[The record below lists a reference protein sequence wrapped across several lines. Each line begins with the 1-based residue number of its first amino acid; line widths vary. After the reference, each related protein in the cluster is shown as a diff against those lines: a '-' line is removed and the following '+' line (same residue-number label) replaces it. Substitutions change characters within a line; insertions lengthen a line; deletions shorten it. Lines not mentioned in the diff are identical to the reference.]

1 MSELQEFQRAA
12 VERICDQLN
21 SKGGSRRFL
30 LADEVGLGKT
40 MVARGVIEE
49 LRRRSDGRKG
59 SVCVYLCSNLEIAE
73 QNQDKLRSEKSRE
86 PPTRLTLIP
95 LRAATI
101 HQARAKRT
109 PQLFVFTPGTS
120 LQLLGATGTKS
131 ERRMLLACLYGWRPH
146 KLGAKL
152 ADWIEFFRCGAL
164 QRNIHGLDSWAAS
177 CTPPELRR
185 EVAAMKTSGLYRKL
199 IARWNQTKV
208 SVRFY
213 GESTAAEHY
222 VLDALYSAVAELAEN
237 PNDKAA
243 LKRVKKNRNAVIGAL
258 RKGVAEAAIDFL
270 APDLILVD
278 EFQRFKEVIVLAEK
292 KEELAWRL
300 FEGAGKPPRVLIL
313 SATPYKA
320 VTFDHEQEDHYQDFR
335 RTLSFLLATRPG
347 KVKWLDD
354 VDKLLQD
361 FKKKLTGEAIELP
374 VLIDLKDKL
383 ERHLKEV
390 MCRTE
395 RNRYIFDEHKGV
407 EERPDFYGQPVLPA
421 PDPEALAE
429 FVSLRSFLQKHEK
442 GERPFPS
449 VIDFWKS
456 CSSVISFMDAGYAL
470 INRLKEQKVRVDAR
484 LLRQESEL
492 KGLGRH
498 NLKFQTLLSRLG
510 EGAGSGAVERGRW
523 RFLWTRPTYQY
534 HHDDFFGD
542 ADPTKFLVFSRWRF
556 VPKAISFVVSGE
568 FEPASLRRRAL
579 RRQAIDLNSE
589 CLKVCLPLV
598 SLADIVDPAAWSMSV
613 RGIGEGADPTSAQ
626 LRRHVRKELR
636 RCLAAAGIRVVR
648 NAPRKTYWP
657 ALFALERHHLGRV
670 HAAMAEADT
679 PRPPAWE
686 ALLPTALET
695 ERSDV
700 EGSERAK
707 EFLDRIGPW
716 LACDREE
723 AGSQNVF
730 PAALLDDAVSMT
742 LGSPA
747 ICLMRATRSLF
758 GDDAINDLGAVGRTC
773 FQQVRSFFNK
783 AYVQEIVRS
792 HQKTG
797 RYADQVIGYCFDAHF
812 QAVIDEYAYLVRN
825 VLQRDELPEFLEH
838 VGRAMAVGS
847 GTPNIN
853 VPTSRGGRIQ
863 EKRSQRPVNFALAFG
878 EENRPDESTE
888 SGASRKT
895 SVRESFN
902 SPFWPFVLA
911 TTSIGQEGLD
921 FHLYCRDV
929 MHWNLPS
936 NPVDL
941 EQREGRINR
950 FDGLVVRRNIAI
962 DYPFASIA
970 LTHSPQRNLWTRVF
984 AEVQARP
991 TGKQHLK
998 HGLFPHWVFEPARD
1012 NAVPVRIRRHLAIFE
1027 GSRDRAHYERLKKY
1041 LFYYRLAFG
1050 QARQQD
1056 LLDKIV
1062 DRPDEAHL
1070 RQDLQACMINL
1081 SPFSDAHPWTKA
1093 KTDARS
1099 LMDAPELL
1107 EKLIEE
1113 TRAMFSVRREELQEV
1128 TGDLEA
1134 LWKKVEQIIAQGG
1147 STAPEDVRSVAA
1159 LIYLQNPFDERFD
1172 GLAGHGL
1179 TDDVKVIREVTG
1191 RE

>member
-1 MSELQEFQRAA
+1 MSELQEFQAAA

-21 SKGGSRRFL
+21 STGGSRRFL

-49 LRRRSDGRKG
+49 LRRRSDDRKG

-73 QNQDKLRSEKSRE
+73 QNRDKLTSEKSRE

-101 HQARAKRT
+101 HQARVKRT

-120 LQLLGATGTKS
+120 LQLVGATGTMS

-152 ADWIEFFRCGAL
+152 ANWIEFFRCGAR
-164 QRNIHGLDSWAAS
+164 QRNINGLDRWAAS
-177 CTPPELRR
+177 CTPAELRR
-185 EVAAMKTSGLYRKL
+185 EVAAMRKSGLYRKL
-199 IARWNQTKV
+199 ISRWNQTKAG
-208 SVRFY
+208 VRLD
-213 GESTAAEHY
+213 GESATAERY

-237 PNDKAA
+237 RDDKAA
-243 LKRVKKNRNAVIGAL
+243 QKRARKNRNAVIGAL

-278 EFQRFKEVIVLAEK
+278 EFQRFKEVIALAEK
-292 KEELAWRL
+292 KDELACRL
-300 FEGAGKPPRVLIL
+300 FEGAGTRPRVLIL

-335 RTLSFLLATRPG
+335 RTLSFLLAMRPG
-347 KVKWLDD
+347 KKEWLDD
-354 VDKLLQD
+354 VDMLLLD
-361 FKKKLTGEAIELP
+361 FKKKLTGDAVELP
-374 VLIDLKDKL
+374 VLIGLKDKL
-383 ERHLKEV
+383 ERRLKEV

-407 EERPDFYGQPVLPA
+407 EERPDFYGQLSLPT

-456 CSSVISFMDAGYAL
+456 CSSVISFMDAGYVL
-470 INRLKEQKVRVDAR
+470 INRLKEQKVRVDAQ

-492 KGLGRH
+492 KGLGQR
-498 NLKFQTLLSRLG
+498 NLKFKTLLSRLG
-510 EGAGSGAVERGRW
+510 EGAGSHAVERGW
-523 RFLWTRPTYQY
+523 RFLWTRPTYLYY
-534 HHDDFFGD
+534 HDEFFGD

-568 FEPASLRRRAL
+568 FESASLRRRMP
-579 RRQAIDLNSE
+579 RRQAIELNSE

-598 SLADIVDPAAWSMSV
+598 SLADIVDPAAWSVSA
-613 RGIGEGADPTSAQ
+613 RGVGEELEPTSAQ

-636 RCLAAAGIRVVR
+636 RCLTAAGVRVVR
-648 NAPRKTYWP
+648 NAPLKTYWP
-657 ALFALERHHLGRV
+657 ALFALERHHLGQL
-670 HAAMAEADT
+670 HAKMT
-679 PRPPAWE
+679 KTNNPGPPAWE
-686 ALLPTALET
+686 ALLPIALET
-695 ERSDV
+695 EKGDV
-700 EGSERAK
+700 EGSEQAK
-707 EFLDRIGPW
+707 EFLGRIRPW
-716 LACDREE
+716 LTSGREWD
-723 AGSQNVF
+723 GSQLVF
-730 PAALLDDAVSMT
+730 PAALLEDAVSMT

-747 ICLMRATRSLF
+747 IGVMRATRSLF
-758 GDDAINDLGAVGRTC
+758 ADDAINGLGAVGRIC
-773 FQQVRSFFNK
+773 FQQVRSYFNK
-783 AYVQEIVRS
+783 GYVQEVIRS
-792 HQKTG
+792 HHRSG
-797 RYADQVIGYCFDAHF
+797 RYADQMMRYCFDAHF
-812 QAVIDEYAYLVRN
+812 QAVIDEYAYLARN
-825 VLQRDELPEFLEH
+825 VLQRVELPAFLEH
-838 VGRAMAVGS
+838 LGRAMAVGS

-853 VPTSRGGRIQ
+853 IPTSRGGRIQ

-878 EENRPDESTE
+878 DESRSDE
-888 SGASRKT
+888 SRESAASRKT
-895 SVRESFN
+895 SIRESFN

-950 FDGLVVRRNIAI
+950 FDGLVVRRNIAL
-962 DYPFASIA
+962 DYPLSSIA
-970 LTHSPQRNLWTRVF
+970 PTDTSHRNVWARVF
-984 AEVQARP
+984 EEVLARP

-998 HGLFPHWVFEPARD
+998 HGLFPHWVFEPARHES
-1012 NAVPVRIRRHLAIFE
+1012 VPIRIRRHLAIFD

-1062 DRPDEAHL
+1062 DRPDEELL
-1070 RQDLQACMINL
+1070 RRDLQACMINL
-1081 SPFSDAHPWTKA
+1081 SPFAEAYPWKKALSDARRLIH
-1093 KTDARS
+1093 
-1099 LMDAPELL
+1099 APELL
-1107 EKLIEE
+1107 KKLIEE
-1113 TRAMFSVRREELQEV
+1113 TRALFNARREELQEV
-1128 TGDLEA
+1128 TADLES
-1134 LWKKVEQIIAQGG
+1134 LWVTAERILAQGG
-1147 STAPEDVRSVAA
+1147 SETPEDARSIAA
-1159 LIYLQNPFDERFD
+1159 LIYLQNPFDEKFD
-1172 GLAGHGL
+1172 GLVGHGL
-1179 TDDVKVIREVTG
+1179 TDDVKVVRDVSRGE
-1191 RE
+1191 